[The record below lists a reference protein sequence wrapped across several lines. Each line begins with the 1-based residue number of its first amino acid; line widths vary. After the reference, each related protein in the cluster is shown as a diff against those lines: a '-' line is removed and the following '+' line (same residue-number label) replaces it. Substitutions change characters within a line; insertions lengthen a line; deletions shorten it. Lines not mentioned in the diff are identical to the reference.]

1 MKKVVL
7 SIALLASLGITSMAQ
22 IGTKNG
28 APKAFNYQGV
38 ARDLSGFPLANKTIS
53 LRLTYLQGIAGGTTL
68 YVETFSVSTNTFGL
82 YNVAALN
89 GTPAGIGSADNV
101 VNNLGVDDVYIQ
113 VEVDPAGGNAYTTVG
128 RSQLLSVPFSLYSA
142 NGPIGPAGPAGPAG
156 PTGATGAVGPTGP
169 TGPIGPVGPA
179 GPTGVAGPI
188 GPTGPAGLTGP
199 AGSAGPTGATGAT
212 GAMGPAGATG
222 PAGPTG
228 PMGPAGTADNWGTQV
243 VVTDATLAGNGVTGT
258 PLKIAQQGAVSGQVL
273 QWSGASWIPGTV
285 TGTGTVTSIGTSA
298 PLTGGTIT
306 SSGTIGL
313 STVGTPGTYG
323 SATTVPV
330 ITTDAWG
337 RVTTVT
343 TATISGGGGGITSS
357 GTTNYIPKFT
367 SATNIGNSDMYQSG
381 TKVGLGTIAPTAT
394 FDATSTDDMVGSFV
408 GTSGTAPTIGVLQGK
423 YAGTDASVPNSV
435 GVYGASTPDITTTAG
450 YGVEGD
456 GGAIGVYGLARSE
469 DFANEV
475 HGVEGDAF
483 GDGTAC
489 VGVLGAAYM
498 NTVGVLFN
506 YGIYGTTDASGLFA
520 DYAGEFNGNLDCTGD
535 FTCGGFKF
543 FRMDHPTDPA
553 NKFLFH
559 SCVESNEA
567 MNVYSGNITTDASG
581 VATVALPD
589 YFQALNKD
597 FRYQLTVIGNFAQA
611 IVGQKIQ
618 DNKFTIKTSVPN
630 TEVSWQVSGVRND
643 EYAKAHPFATE
654 VAKKGP
660 LQGKYIHPEL
670 YGKSKEQGVAYVKPT
685 GKKAAQ
691 HAASKPNGNNK
702 K

>member
-53 LRLTYLQGIAGGTTL
+53 LRLSYLQGIAGGTTL
-68 YVETFSVSTNTFGL
+68 YVETFSVTTNTFGL

-89 GTPAGIGSADNV
+89 GTAAGIGSADNV
-101 VNNLGVDDVYIQ
+101 INNLGVDDVYIQ
-113 VEVDPAGGNAYTTVG
+113 VEVDPAGGSAYTTLG
-128 RSQLLSVPFSLYSA
+128 RSQLLSVPYSLYSA
-142 NGPIGPAGPAGPAG
+142 NGPIGPAGPVGPAGPTGATGVAGPTGPVGPVGPIGPAGPTGVAGPTGPIGPAGATGPAGPAG
-156 PTGATGAVGPTGP
+156 PTGATGAT
-169 TGPIGPVGPA
+169 
-179 GPTGVAGPI
+179 
-188 GPTGPAGLTGP
+188 
-199 AGSAGPTGATGAT
+199 
-212 GAMGPAGATG
+212 GATG

-273 QWSGASWIPGTV
+273 QWSGASWVPGTV
-285 TGTGTVTSIGTSA
+285 TGTGTVTSIATSA

-313 STVGTPGTYG
+313 STVGIAGTYG

-343 TATISGGGGGITSS
+343 TAAISGGGGGITSS
-357 GTTNYIPKFT
+357 GTTNYVPKFT
-367 SATNIGNSDMYQSG
+367 SSTNIGNSAMYQNG
-381 TKVGLGTIAPTAT
+381 TKVGLGTTTPTAT
-394 FDATSTDDMVGSFV
+394 FDVATSDDMLGSFV
-408 GTSGTAPTIGVLQGK
+408 SSSTTLPSIAVLQGV
-423 YAGTDASVPNSV
+423 YAGTDASLPNSI
-435 GVYGASTPDITTTAG
+435 GVYGSSTPDITTTAG

-456 GGAIGVYGLARSE
+456 GGAIGVFGYAKSE
-469 DFANEV
+469 DLANEV
-475 HGVEGDAF
+475 HGVEGDAY
-483 GDGTAC
+483 GDGNAC
-489 VGVLGAAYM
+489 VGVLGAAFM
-498 NTVGVLFN
+498 NTSGVLFN
-506 YGIYGTTDASGLFA
+506 YGVYGTTDGSGLLS

-535 FTCGGFKF
+535 FTCGGTKF
-543 FRMDHPTDPA
+543 FKMDHPTDPA

-559 SCVESNEA
+559 ACVESDEA

-581 VATVALPD
+581 VATVSLPD

-597 FRYQLTVIGNFAQA
+597 FRYQLTVIGTFAQA

-654 VAKKGP
+654 VNKKGA

-670 YGKSKEQGVAYVKPT
+670 YGKPKEMGIAYVKPA
-685 GKKAAQ
+685 GDKKAAQ
-691 HAASKPNGNNK
+691 HNAQKPNASKK